1 MSTFKSVVTTLGQ
14 SRIAAA
20 IAAGTDINITQLA
33 VGDGN
38 GKATTPVATQTKL
51 VKEVYRTPLNSL
63 KLDPT
68 HGNWVIAE
76 AVISASVGGFWM
88 REMGL
93 FADDGALIAVCNMAD
108 TYKPTLAEGS
118 GRTQTLRMVIAVSN
132 TEAISLLI
140 DDSVIMA
147 TEQYV
152 NDLLAAHEK
161 SRNHPDGTL
170 TAKGFVQLNSSVSS
184 TSETLAAT
192 PKAVKTANDNANTR
206 VPSTRRVNNKAL
218 SADIT
223 LSAADVGAVSNI
235 LVNVDN
241 ATVKKIYDPSIVALT
256 GGVTLA
262 GFFDDHPLGATFQ
275 AADTLM
281 TYRRWY
287 DAGAALT
294 QYLHCTSGTIYVR
307 VGVVSKT
314 DPTGWQWRQTDGVLP
329 FGWRKLYDTA
339 NPPTASE
346 VGALPVASA
355 ILGTSNIN
363 TFNLAKIG
371 VYVQSTG
378 ANATVANGY
387 PAGSQA
393 AGVLEVIPASWTG
406 GVLQRYTVQN
416 TGMVWTRALNASWN
430 GKDGPWRDW
439 VQASA
444 VNSVNVPTSILTGT
458 DINTL
463 GFASGNSGTAIY
475 SQPKNVNAT
484 AALHYPQSIAGT
496 LYVTPSAYG
505 CQQMYVTFTG
515 NIWNRGL
522 SGDWNGVDGPWK
534 EWVPTYSANNK
545 PTAAD
550 VGAWTAAQSAASEKA
565 LSDEI
570 ATAFKI
576 RTNLTA
582 ADTPNTLRGS
592 GMFGH
597 YGVPGVAAATTDK
610 GYPMNG
616 FVGVIFVTWG
626 PNATQQIAF
635 NSNGRQFTRYATG
648 AWNGVDG
655 PWSAWNEMYGQ
666 ANKPTAGDVGALPS
680 GGTAVAATKLAT
692 ARKISGVAFDGTKDI
707 SLAAAD
713 VNAVPAAGGN
723 VGYLNNATHY
733 GIKPDVWEGVGG
745 FANQYAQPN
754 APFIV
759 PYGYKAPRDVSSYA
773 PIVKGV
779 IQTTSYGYGTAIS
792 FGALTSGGQKFAT
805 AVIHAIGDSGLS
817 ASWLF
822 DPMDGSFSCP
832 GAVYGSVLRAT
843 NPPNPGSGQGTH
855 IGWNE
860 SGSQGESVF
869 INNKGGGSG
878 GFTFRT
884 VNVNNTQQTGYVRFN
899 GVGDLN
905 AQGNINADTGG
916 VFERGQRVYSPN
928 NRQPVNTNTAN
939 LGGGWWRCGDTG
951 MIKQWGVVNKGSRGW
966 STVNFPIPFPNTCVN
981 VQVTAING
989 GGGTFNDNFGT
1000 AQIINNIG
1008 FTCGQDSGG
1017 SYWEATGW

>member
-51 VKEVYRTPLNSL
+51 VKEVYRTQLNSL

-93 FADDGALIAVCNMAD
+93 FADDGTLIAVCNMAD

-184 TSETLAAT
+184 TSEALAAT
-192 PKAVKTANDNANTR
+192 PKAVKAANDNANSR
-206 VPSTRRVNNKAL
+206 VPSTRKVNNKAL

-223 LSAADVGAVSNI
+223 LTAAD
-235 LVNVDN
+235 
-241 ATVKKIYDPSIVALT
+241 
-256 GGVTLA
+256 
-262 GFFDDHPLGATFQ
+262 
-275 AADTLM
+275 
-281 TYRRWY
+281 
-287 DAGAALT
+287 
-294 QYLHCTSGTIYVR
+294 
-307 VGVVSKT
+307 
-314 DPTGWQWRQTDGVLP
+314 
-329 FGWRKLYDTA
+329 
-339 NPPTASE
+339 

-355 ILGTSNIN
+355 VLGTANIN
-363 TFNLAKIG
+363 TLNLANIG

-430 GKDGPWRDW
+430 GADGPWRDW

-444 VNSVNVPTSILTGT
+444 VNSVTVPSAILTTT

-463 GFASGNSGTAIY
+463 GFASGAGSAALY
-475 SQPKNVNAT
+475 AQPKNANAT
-484 AALHYPQSIAGT
+484 AALHYPQGIAGT

-522 SGDWNGVDGPWK
+522 SADWNGVDGPWK

-576 RTNLTA
+576 RANLTA
-582 ADTPNTLRGS
+582 TDSPNALHGTAML
-592 GMFGH
+592 GH
-597 YGVPGVAAATTDK
+597 YGVPGAAAATTDK

-635 NSNGRQFTRYATG
+635 NNNGRQFTRGASG

-655 PWSAWNEMYGQ
+655 PWTAWNEIYCQ
-666 ANKPTAGDVGALPS
+666 ANKPTPADVGALPA

-692 ARKISGVAFDGTKDI
+692 ARKIAGVAFDGTADI
-707 SLAAAD
+707 NLS
-713 VNAVPAAGGN
+713 NANVGLGN
-723 VGYLNNATHY
+723 VGN
-733 GIKPDVWEGVGG
+733 
-745 FANQYAQPN
+745 F
-754 APFIV
+754 
-759 PYGYKAPRDVSSYA
+759 
-773 PIVKGV
+773 
-779 IQTTSYGYGTAIS
+779 
-792 FGALTSGGQKFAT
+792 T
-805 AVIHAIGDSGLS
+805 AVQQGGGAGMQSNKVYIGWTGSRVKIQVDASDMGEVYTTNFPPPQRDSYTKAESDGRFVYDLQRGSQALENAGWTTQTGWEAPTGCFMTGLS
-817 ASWLF
+817 VRPDLGDARTL
-822 DPMDGSFSCP
+822 GK
-832 GAVYGSVLRAT
+832 YYRALMVRT
-843 NPPNPGSGQGTH
+843 A
-855 IGWNE
+855 
-860 SGSQGESVF
+860 SGSWRQ
-869 INNKGGGSG
+869 
-878 GFTFRT
+878 
-884 VNVNNTQQTGYVRFN
+884 
-899 GVGDLN
+899 VGN
-905 AQGNINADTGG
+905 
-916 VFERGQRVYSPN
+916 
-928 NRQPVNTNTAN
+928 
-939 LGGGWWRCGDTG
+939 
-951 MIKQWGVVNKGSRGW
+951 
-966 STVNFPIPFPNTCVN
+966 
-981 VQVTAING
+981 
-989 GGGTFNDNFGT
+989 
-1000 AQIINNIG
+1000 
-1008 FTCGQDSGG
+1008 
-1017 SYWEATGW
+1017 

>member
-93 FADDGALIAVCNMAD
+93 FADDGTLIAVCNLAD

-161 SRNHPDGTL
+161 SRNHPDATL

-184 TSETLAAT
+184 TSEALAAT
-192 PKAVKTANDNANTR
+192 PKAVKAANDNANTR
-206 VPSTRRVNNKAL
+206 VPSTRKVNNKAL
-218 SADIT
+218 STDIT
-223 LSAADVGAVSNI
+223 LTAAD
-235 LVNVDN
+235 
-241 ATVKKIYDPSIVALT
+241 
-256 GGVTLA
+256 
-262 GFFDDHPLGATFQ
+262 
-275 AADTLM
+275 
-281 TYRRWY
+281 
-287 DAGAALT
+287 
-294 QYLHCTSGTIYVR
+294 
-307 VGVVSKT
+307 
-314 DPTGWQWRQTDGVLP
+314 
-329 FGWRKLYDTA
+329 
-339 NPPTASE
+339 

-355 ILGTSNIN
+355 VLGTANIN

-430 GKDGPWRDW
+430 GTDGPWRDW

-444 VNSVNVPTSILTGT
+444 VNSVAVPSAILTTT

-463 GFASGNSGTAIY
+463 GFASGAGSAVLY
-475 SQPKNVNAT
+475 AQPKNANAT
-484 AALHYPQSIAGT
+484 AALHYPQGIAGT

-505 CQQMYVTFTG
+505 CQQMYITFTG

-565 LSDEI
+565 LSDEV

-576 RTNLTA
+576 RANLTA
-582 ADTPNTLRGS
+582 TDSPNTLRGS
-592 GMFGH
+592 AMFGH
-597 YGVPGVAAATTDK
+597 YGVPGAAAATTDK

-635 NSNGRQFTRYATG
+635 NNNGRQFTRGASG

-655 PWSAWNEMYGQ
+655 PWTNWNEIYCQ
-666 ANKPTAGDVGALPS
+666 ANKPTPADVGALPA

-692 ARKISGVAFDGTKDI
+692 ARKIAGVAFDGTQDI
-707 SLAAAD
+707 NLSAANVGALPANGTAVAATKLATARKIAGVAFDGTQDIGLNADNVGAFPRAGGD
-713 VNAVPAAGGN
+713 VNGRV
-723 VGYLNNATHY
+723 T
-733 GIKPDVWEGVGG
+733 
-745 FANQYAQPN
+745 ANY
-754 APFIV
+754 
-759 PYGYKAPRDVSSYA
+759 
-773 PIVKGV
+773 
-779 IQTTSYGYGTAIS
+779 
-792 FGALTSGGQKFAT
+792 
-805 AVIHAIGDSGLS
+805 
-817 ASWLF
+817 
-822 DPMDGSFSCP
+822 
-832 GAVYGSVLRAT
+832 LRAIT
-843 NPPNPGSGQGTH
+843 IPQPGDGQGTYL
-855 IGWNE
+855 GWNE
-860 SGSQGESVF
+860 SGGQGESNFV
-869 INNKGGGSG
+869 NNRGGGVG
-878 GFTFRT
+878 GFKFRIVNQGNTVQTGEMTLSGNGDSNTSGT
-884 VNVNNTQQTGYVRFN
+884 VN
-899 GVGDLN
+899 
-905 AQGNINADTGG
+905 
-916 VFERGQRVYSPN
+916 EMGQRVFSPN

-966 STVNFPIPFPNTCVN
+966 STVNFPIPFPSTCVN

>member
-51 VKEVYRTPLNSL
+51 VKEVFRTPLNSL
-63 KLDPT
+63 KLDPS

-93 FADDGALIAVCNMAD
+93 FADDGTLIAVCNMAD

-170 TAKGFVQLNSSVSS
+170 TAKGFVQLSSAVSS
-184 TSETLAAT
+184 TSEALAAT
-192 PKAVKTANDNANTR
+192 PKAVKAANDNANSR
-206 VPSTRRVNNKAL
+206 VPSTRKVNNKAL
-218 SADIT
+218 GADIT
-223 LSAADVGAVSNI
+223 LTAAD
-235 LVNVDN
+235 
-241 ATVKKIYDPSIVALT
+241 
-256 GGVTLA
+256 
-262 GFFDDHPLGATFQ
+262 
-275 AADTLM
+275 M
-281 TYRRWY
+281 
-287 DAGAALT
+287 
-294 QYLHCTSGTIYVR
+294 
-307 VGVVSKT
+307 
-314 DPTGWQWRQTDGVLP
+314 
-329 FGWRKLYDTA
+329 
-339 NPPTASE
+339 
-346 VGALPVASA
+346 GALPVASA
-355 ILGTSNIN
+355 VLGTANIN

-416 TGMVWTRALNASWN
+416 TGMVWTRALNAAWN
-430 GKDGPWRDW
+430 GTDGPWRDW

-444 VNSVNVPTSILTGT
+444 VNSVTVPSAILTTT
-458 DINTL
+458 DINIL
-463 GFASGNSGTAIY
+463 GFASGAGSAALY
-475 SQPKNVNAT
+475 AQPKNANAT
-484 AALHYPQSIAGT
+484 AALHYPQGIAGT

-522 SGDWNGVDGPWK
+522 SADWNGVDGPWK

-565 LSDEI
+565 LADEV

-582 ADTPNTLRGS
+582 TDSPNALHGTA
-592 GMFGH
+592 MFGH
-597 YGVPGVAAATTDK
+597 YGVPGAAAATTDK

-635 NSNGRQFTRYATG
+635 NNNGRQFTRGASG

-655 PWSAWNEMYGQ
+655 PWTNWNEIYCQ
-666 ANKPTAGDVGALPS
+666 ANKPTPADVGALPA

-692 ARKISGVAFDGTKDI
+692 ARKIAGVAFDGTADI
-707 SLAAAD
+707 NLN
-713 VNAVPAAGGN
+713 NANVGLGN
-723 VGYLNNATHY
+723 VGNFAAVQQGGGAGMQSNKVYIGWTGSRVKIQVDASDMGEVYTTNFPPPQRDSYTKAETNDRFLMRDGATY
-733 GIKPDVWEGVGG
+733 AG
-745 FANQYAQPN
+745 FAAGDVTNPYMRHLSSN
-754 APFIV
+754 AVVSLATRDWSDSRFIYDV
-759 PYGYKAPRDVSSYA
+759 QRGSQALENAGWTTQTGWEAPT
-773 PIVKGV
+773 GCFM
-779 IQTTSYGYGTAIS
+779 T
-792 FGALTSGGQKFAT
+792 
-805 AVIHAIGDSGLS
+805 GLS
-817 ASWLF
+817 VRPDLGDARTL
-822 DPMDGSFSCP
+822 GK
-832 GAVYGSVLRAT
+832 YYRALMVRT
-843 NPPNPGSGQGTH
+843 A
-855 IGWNE
+855 
-860 SGSQGESVF
+860 SGSWRQ
-869 INNKGGGSG
+869 
-878 GFTFRT
+878 
-884 VNVNNTQQTGYVRFN
+884 
-899 GVGDLN
+899 VGN
-905 AQGNINADTGG
+905 
-916 VFERGQRVYSPN
+916 
-928 NRQPVNTNTAN
+928 
-939 LGGGWWRCGDTG
+939 
-951 MIKQWGVVNKGSRGW
+951 
-966 STVNFPIPFPNTCVN
+966 
-981 VQVTAING
+981 
-989 GGGTFNDNFGT
+989 
-1000 AQIINNIG
+1000 
-1008 FTCGQDSGG
+1008 
-1017 SYWEATGW
+1017 

>member
-1 MSTFKSVVTTLGQ
+1 MSTFKSVVTTFGQ

-184 TSETLAAT
+184 ASETLAAT
-192 PKAVKTANDNANTR
+192 PKAVKAANDNANTR
-206 VPSTRRVNNKAL
+206 VPSTRKVNNKAL

-223 LSAADVGAVSNI
+223 LTAADVGAVSNI
-235 LVNVDN
+235 LANVDN

-307 VGVVSKT
+307 VGAVSTT
-314 DPTGWQWRQTDGVLP
+314 DPTGWQWRVTDGVLP
-329 FGWRKLYDTA
+329 FGWRKIYDTA

-371 VYVQSTG
+371 LYVQSTG

-387 PAGSQA
+387 PPGSQA
-393 AGVLEVIPASWTG
+393 AGVLEVMPASWTG

-416 TGMVWTRALNASWN
+416 TGVVWTRALNASWN

-444 VNSVNVPTSILTGT
+444 AGSVAANTALGAT
-458 DINTL
+458 DLNTV
-463 GFASGNSGTAIY
+463 GFGLSAVQAAVYHQSANAS
-475 SQPKNVNAT
+475 AT
-484 AALHYPQSIAGT
+484 PDRNYPEAKAGT
-496 LYVTPSAYG
+496 LFVTGSAYG
-505 CQQMYVTFTG
+505 CQQMYITFDTC
-515 NIWNRGL
+515 NVWMRGL
-522 SGDWNGVDGPWK
+522 STNWNGKDGPWRP
-534 EWVPTYSANNK
+534 WVAVYGTNNK

-550 VGAWTAAQSAASEKA
+550 VGAWTAAQSAASEKV

-666 ANKPTAGDVGALPS
+666 ANKPTPADVGALPS

-692 ARKISGVAFDGTKDI
+692 ARKIAGVVFDGTKDI
-707 SLAAAD
+707 SLNADNVGAFPRVGGD
-713 VNAVPAAGGN
+713 VNGRVTAN
-723 VGYLNNATHY
+723 YLR
-733 GIKPDVWEGVGG
+733 GI
-745 FANQYAQPN
+745 
-754 APFIV
+754 
-759 PYGYKAPRDVSSYA
+759 SSA
-773 PIVKGV
+773 
-779 IQTTSYGYGTAIS
+779 
-792 FGALTSGGQKFAT
+792 
-805 AVIHAIGDSGLS
+805 
-817 ASWLF
+817 
-822 DPMDGSFSCP
+822 
-832 GAVYGSVLRAT
+832 
-843 NPPNPGSGQGTH
+843 NPGEGQGTYV
-855 IGWNE
+855 GWNE
-860 SGSQGESVF
+860 SGGQGESNF
-869 INNKGGGSG
+869 INNKGGGVG
-878 GFTFRT
+878 GFVFRI
-884 VNVNNTQQTGYVRFN
+884 VNQANSAQTGYVRIS
-899 GVGDLN
+899 GTGDIS
-905 AQGNINADTGG
+905 AQGNFYTDGG
-916 VFERGQRVYSPN
+916 GIYEMGQRVFSPN
-928 NRQPVNTNTAN
+928 NRQPVNANTAN

-981 VQVTAING
+981 VQVTVLNG
-989 GGGTFNDNFGT
+989 GNGTFNDNYGT

>member
-93 FADDGALIAVCNMAD
+93 FADDGTLIAVCNLAD

-161 SRNHPDGTL
+161 SRNHPDATL

-184 TSETLAAT
+184 TSEALAAT
-192 PKAVKTANDNANTR
+192 PKAVKAANDNANTR
-206 VPSTRRVNNKAL
+206 VPSTRKVNNKAL
-218 SADIT
+218 STDIT
-223 LSAADVGAVSNI
+223 LTAAD
-235 LVNVDN
+235 
-241 ATVKKIYDPSIVALT
+241 
-256 GGVTLA
+256 
-262 GFFDDHPLGATFQ
+262 
-275 AADTLM
+275 
-281 TYRRWY
+281 
-287 DAGAALT
+287 
-294 QYLHCTSGTIYVR
+294 
-307 VGVVSKT
+307 
-314 DPTGWQWRQTDGVLP
+314 
-329 FGWRKLYDTA
+329 
-339 NPPTASE
+339 

-355 ILGTSNIN
+355 VLGTANIN

-430 GKDGPWRDW
+430 GTDGPWRDW

-444 VNSVNVPTSILTGT
+444 VNSVAVPSAILTTT

-463 GFASGNSGTAIY
+463 GFASGAGSAVLY
-475 SQPKNVNAT
+475 AQPKNANAT
-484 AALHYPQSIAGT
+484 AALHYPQGIAGT

-505 CQQMYVTFTG
+505 CQQMYITFTG

-565 LSDEI
+565 LSDEV

-576 RTNLTA
+576 RANLTA
-582 ADTPNTLRGS
+582 TDSPNTLRGS
-592 GMFGH
+592 AMFGH
-597 YGVPGVAAATTDK
+597 YGVPGAAAATTDK

-635 NSNGRQFTRYATG
+635 NNNGRQFTRGASG

-655 PWSAWNEMYGQ
+655 PWANWNEIYCQ
-666 ANKPTAGDVGALPS
+666 ANKPTPADVGALPA

-692 ARKISGVAFDGTKDI
+692 ARKIAGVAFDGTQDI
-707 SLAAAD
+707 NLSAANVGALPANGTAVAATKLATARKIAGVAFDGTQDIGLNADNVGAFPRAGGD
-713 VNAVPAAGGN
+713 VNGRV
-723 VGYLNNATHY
+723 T
-733 GIKPDVWEGVGG
+733 
-745 FANQYAQPN
+745 ANY
-754 APFIV
+754 
-759 PYGYKAPRDVSSYA
+759 
-773 PIVKGV
+773 
-779 IQTTSYGYGTAIS
+779 
-792 FGALTSGGQKFAT
+792 
-805 AVIHAIGDSGLS
+805 
-817 ASWLF
+817 
-822 DPMDGSFSCP
+822 
-832 GAVYGSVLRAT
+832 LRAIT
-843 NPPNPGSGQGTH
+843 IPQPGDGQGTYL
-855 IGWNE
+855 GWNE
-860 SGSQGESVF
+860 SGGQGESNFV
-869 INNKGGGSG
+869 NNRGGGVG
-878 GFTFRT
+878 GFKFRIVNQGNTVQTGEMTLSGNGDSNTSGT
-884 VNVNNTQQTGYVRFN
+884 VN
-899 GVGDLN
+899 
-905 AQGNINADTGG
+905 
-916 VFERGQRVYSPN
+916 EMGQRVFSPN

-966 STVNFPIPFPNTCVN
+966 STVNFPIPFPSTCVN

>member
-14 SRIAAA
+14 SRIASA

-51 VKEVYRTPLNSL
+51 VKEVYRTQLNSL

-93 FADDGALIAVCNMAD
+93 FADDGTLIAVCNMAD

-184 TSETLAAT
+184 TSEALAAT
-192 PKAVKTANDNANTR
+192 PKAVKAANDNANSR
-206 VPSTRRVNNKAL
+206 VPSTRKVNNKAL

-223 LSAADVGAVSNI
+223 LTAAD
-235 LVNVDN
+235 
-241 ATVKKIYDPSIVALT
+241 
-256 GGVTLA
+256 
-262 GFFDDHPLGATFQ
+262 
-275 AADTLM
+275 
-281 TYRRWY
+281 
-287 DAGAALT
+287 
-294 QYLHCTSGTIYVR
+294 
-307 VGVVSKT
+307 
-314 DPTGWQWRQTDGVLP
+314 
-329 FGWRKLYDTA
+329 
-339 NPPTASE
+339 

-355 ILGTSNIN
+355 VLGTANIN
-363 TFNLAKIG
+363 TLNLANIG

-430 GKDGPWRDW
+430 GTDGPWRDW

-444 VNSVNVPTSILTGT
+444 VNSVTVPSAILTTT

-463 GFASGNSGTAIY
+463 GFASGAGSAALY
-475 SQPKNVNAT
+475 AQPKNANAT
-484 AALHYPQSIAGT
+484 TALHYPQGIAGT

-522 SGDWNGVDGPWK
+522 SADWNGVDGPWK

-565 LSDEI
+565 LADEV

-576 RTNLTA
+576 RPNLTA
-582 ADTPNTLRGS
+582 TDSPNTLRGS
-592 GMFGH
+592 AMFGH
-597 YGVPGVAAATTDK
+597 YGVPGAAAATTDK

-635 NSNGRQFTRYATG
+635 NNNGRQFTRGASG

-655 PWSAWNEMYGQ
+655 PWTAWNEIYCQ
-666 ANKPTAGDVGALPS
+666 ANKPTPADVGALPA

-692 ARKISGVAFDGTKDI
+692 ARKIAGVAFDGTQDI
-707 SLAAAD
+707 SLSAANVGALPSGGTAVAASKLATARKIAGVAFDGTQDIGLNADNVGAFPRVGGD
-713 VNAVPAAGGN
+713 VNGRV
-723 VGYLNNATHY
+723 T
-733 GIKPDVWEGVGG
+733 
-745 FANQYAQPN
+745 ANY
-754 APFIV
+754 
-759 PYGYKAPRDVSSYA
+759 
-773 PIVKGV
+773 
-779 IQTTSYGYGTAIS
+779 
-792 FGALTSGGQKFAT
+792 
-805 AVIHAIGDSGLS
+805 
-817 ASWLF
+817 
-822 DPMDGSFSCP
+822 
-832 GAVYGSVLRAT
+832 LRAIT
-843 NPPNPGSGQGTH
+843 IPHPGDGQGTYL
-855 IGWNE
+855 GWNE
-860 SGSQGESVF
+860 SGGQGESDFV
-869 INNKGGGSG
+869 NNRGGGVG
-878 GFTFRT
+878 GFLFRT
-884 VNVNNTQQTGYVRFN
+884 VNQANSVQTGFVRFT
-899 GVGDLN
+899 GTGDL
-905 AQGNINADTGG
+905 ATQGSISAEGG
-916 VFERGQRVYSPN
+916 GIYEMGQRVFSPN

-966 STVNFPIPFPNTCVN
+966 STVNFPIPFPSTCVN

-989 GGGTFNDNFGT
+989 GGGTFSDNFGT

>member
-38 GKATTPVATQTKL
+38 GKATTPVATQTRL
-51 VKEVYRTPLNSL
+51 VKEVYRTQLNSL
-63 KLDPT
+63 KLDPS

-93 FADDGALIAVCNMAD
+93 FADDGTLIAVCNMAD

-161 SRNHPDGTL
+161 SRNHPDATL

-184 TSETLAAT
+184 TSEVLAAT
-192 PKAVKTANDNANTR
+192 PKAVKAANDNANTR
-206 VPSTRRVNNKAL
+206 VPSTRKVNNKAL

-223 LSAADVGAVSNI
+223 LAAAD
-235 LVNVDN
+235 
-241 ATVKKIYDPSIVALT
+241 
-256 GGVTLA
+256 
-262 GFFDDHPLGATFQ
+262 
-275 AADTLM
+275 
-281 TYRRWY
+281 
-287 DAGAALT
+287 
-294 QYLHCTSGTIYVR
+294 
-307 VGVVSKT
+307 
-314 DPTGWQWRQTDGVLP
+314 
-329 FGWRKLYDTA
+329 
-339 NPPTASE
+339 

-355 ILGTSNIN
+355 VLGTANIN
-363 TFNLAKIG
+363 TFNLANIG

-387 PAGSQA
+387 PPGAQA

-430 GKDGPWRDW
+430 GADGPWRDW
-439 VQASA
+439 VQVSA
-444 VNSVNVPTSILTGT
+444 VNSVTVPSSILTTT

-463 GFASGNSGTAIY
+463 GFASGAGSAALY
-475 SQPKNVNAT
+475 AQPKNANAT
-484 AALHYPQSIAGT
+484 AALHYPQGIAGT

-522 SGDWNGVDGPWK
+522 SADWNGVDGPWK

-565 LSDEI
+565 LADEV

-582 ADTPNTLRGS
+582 TDSPNALHGTA
-592 GMFGH
+592 MFGH
-597 YGVPGVAAATTDK
+597 YGVPGAAAATTDK

-635 NSNGRQFTRYATG
+635 NNNGRQFTRGASG

-655 PWSAWNEMYGQ
+655 PWTTWNEIYSQ
-666 ANKPTAGDVGALPS
+666 ANKPTPADVGALPA
-680 GGTAVAATKLAT
+680 GGTAVAASKLST
-692 ARKISGVAFDGTKDI
+692 ARKIAGVAFDGTQDI
-707 SLAAAD
+707 GLNADNVGAFPRVGGD
-713 VNAVPAAGGN
+713 VNGRV
-723 VGYLNNATHY
+723 T
-733 GIKPDVWEGVGG
+733 
-745 FANQYAQPN
+745 ANY
-754 APFIV
+754 
-759 PYGYKAPRDVSSYA
+759 
-773 PIVKGV
+773 
-779 IQTTSYGYGTAIS
+779 
-792 FGALTSGGQKFAT
+792 
-805 AVIHAIGDSGLS
+805 
-817 ASWLF
+817 
-822 DPMDGSFSCP
+822 
-832 GAVYGSVLRAT
+832 LRAIT
-843 NPPNPGSGQGTH
+843 IPHPGDGQGTYL
-855 IGWNE
+855 GWNE
-860 SGSQGESVF
+860 SGGQGESDFV
-869 INNKGGGSG
+869 NNRGGGTG
-878 GFTFRT
+878 GFLFRT
-884 VNVNNTQQTGYVRFN
+884 VNQANSVQTGFVRFT
-899 GVGDLN
+899 GTGDL
-905 AQGNINADTGG
+905 ATQGSISAEGGG
-916 VFERGQRVYSPN
+916 VYEMGQRVFSPN

-966 STVNFPIPFPNTCVN
+966 STVNFPIPFPSTCVN

-989 GGGTFNDNFGT
+989 GGGTFSDNFGT

>member
-93 FADDGALIAVCNMAD
+93 FSSDGALIAVCNMAD

-132 TEAISLLI
+132 TEVISLLI

-170 TAKGFVQLNSSVSS
+170 TAKGFVQLSSSVSS
-184 TSETLAAT
+184 TSEALAAT
-192 PKAVKTANDNANTR
+192 PKAVKAANDNANTR
-206 VPSTRRVNNKAL
+206 VPSTRKVNNKAL

-223 LSAADVGAVSNI
+223 LAAADVGAVSNI
-235 LVNVDN
+235 MANVDN
-241 ATVKKIYDPSIVALT
+241 ATVKNIYDPSITALT

-287 DAGAALT
+287 NAGATLT
-294 QYLHCTSGTIYVR
+294 QYLHCTNGTIYVR
-307 VGVVSKT
+307 VGAVSTT
-314 DPTGWQWRQTDGVLP
+314 DPTGWQWRVTDGVLP

-355 ILGTSNIN
+355 ILGNANIN

-371 VYVQSTG
+371 LYVQSTG

-430 GKDGPWRDW
+430 GTDGPWRDW

-444 VNSVNVPTSILTGT
+444 AGSVAANTALGSTDLNTMGFGLTAVQAVVYHQSA
-458 DINTL
+458 N
-463 GFASGNSGTAIY
+463 AS
-475 SQPKNVNAT
+475 AT
-484 AALHYPQSIAGT
+484 ADRNYPEAKAGT
-496 LYVTPSAYG
+496 LFVTGSAYG
-505 CQQMYVTFTG
+505 CQQMYITFDTC
-515 NIWNRGL
+515 NVWMRGL
-522 SGDWNGVDGPWK
+522 STNWNGKDGPWRP
-534 EWVPTYSANNK
+534 WVAVYGTNNK

-576 RTNLTA
+576 RANLAA
-582 ADTPNTLRGS
+582 ADTPNNLRGS

-666 ANKPTAGDVGALPS
+666 ANKPTPEDVGALPAS
-680 GGTAVAATKLAT
+680 GTAVAASKLAT
-692 ARKISGVAFDGTKDI
+692 ARKIAGVAFDGTKDI
-707 SLAAAD
+707 SLSSEN
-713 VNAVPAAGGN
+713 VNAIQRDVCSFAGFVAGNNNDPYMRHSTSNEIVQLARRDWVGNNFATTTLLGNTDAATRNWANGELRNDIYAYGN
-723 VGYLNNATHY
+723 NRYIYDVQRGSQALENAGWTAQQ
-733 GIKPDVWEGVGG
+733 VWE
-745 FANQYAQPN
+745 
-754 APFIV
+754 APTGCFMTGLNIRTDLGDCRMMGKYYRALMV
-759 PYGYKAPRDVSSYA
+759 R
-773 PIVKGV
+773 
-779 IQTTSYGYGTAIS
+779 TA
-792 FGALTSGGQKFAT
+792 
-805 AVIHAIGDSGLS
+805 
-817 ASWLF
+817 
-822 DPMDGSFSCP
+822 
-832 GAVYGSVLRAT
+832 
-843 NPPNPGSGQGTH
+843 
-855 IGWNE
+855 
-860 SGSQGESVF
+860 SGSWRQ
-869 INNKGGGSG
+869 
-878 GFTFRT
+878 
-884 VNVNNTQQTGYVRFN
+884 
-899 GVGDLN
+899 VGN
-905 AQGNINADTGG
+905 
-916 VFERGQRVYSPN
+916 
-928 NRQPVNTNTAN
+928 
-939 LGGGWWRCGDTG
+939 
-951 MIKQWGVVNKGSRGW
+951 
-966 STVNFPIPFPNTCVN
+966 
-981 VQVTAING
+981 
-989 GGGTFNDNFGT
+989 
-1000 AQIINNIG
+1000 
-1008 FTCGQDSGG
+1008 
-1017 SYWEATGW
+1017 

>member
-76 AVISASVGGFWM
+76 AVITASVGGFWM

-93 FADDGALIAVCNMAD
+93 FADDGTLIAVCNMAD

-184 TSETLAAT
+184 TSEALAAT
-192 PKAVKTANDNANTR
+192 PKAVKAANDNANTR
-206 VPSTRRVNNKAL
+206 VPSTRKVNNKAL
-218 SADIT
+218 SADI
-223 LSAADVGAVSNI
+223 
-235 LVNVDN
+235 
-241 ATVKKIYDPSIVALT
+241 ALE
-256 GGVTLA
+256 
-262 GFFDDHPLGATFQ
+262 
-275 AADTLM
+275 
-281 TYRRWY
+281 
-287 DAGAALT
+287 
-294 QYLHCTSGTIYVR
+294 
-307 VGVVSKT
+307 
-314 DPTGWQWRQTDGVLP
+314 
-329 FGWRKLYDTA
+329 
-339 NPPTASE
+339 ASD

-355 ILGTSNIN
+355 VLGTANIN

-430 GKDGPWRDW
+430 GTDGPWRDW

-444 VNSVNVPTSILTGT
+444 VNSVTVPSAILTTT

-463 GFASGNSGTAIY
+463 GFASGAGSAVLY
-475 SQPKNVNAT
+475 AQPKNANAT
-484 AALHYPQSIAGT
+484 AALHYPQGIAGT

-522 SGDWNGVDGPWK
+522 SADWNGVDGPWK

-550 VGAWTAAQSAASEKA
+550 VGAWTATQSAASEKA
-565 LSDEI
+565 LADEI

-576 RTNLTA
+576 RANLTA
-582 ADTPNTLRGS
+582 TDSPNALHGTAML
-592 GMFGH
+592 GH
-597 YGVPGVAAATTDK
+597 YGVPGAAAATTDK

-635 NSNGRQFTRYATG
+635 NNNGRQFTRGASG

-655 PWSAWNEMYGQ
+655 PWTAWNEIYCQ
-666 ANKPTAGDVGALPS
+666 ANKPTPADVGALPA

-692 ARKISGVAFDGTKDI
+692 ARKIAGVAFDGTKDI
-707 SLAAAD
+707 GISAANVGAY
-713 VNAVPAAGGN
+713 PQSGGN
-723 VGYLNNATHY
+723 VGGYVNATY
-733 GIKPDVWEGVGG
+733 LSATQPANPGKEVQGTFIGWNETNGQGESNFINNRGGGVGG
-745 FANQYAQPN
+745 FA
-754 APFIV
+754 
-759 PYGYKAPRDVSSYA
+759 
-773 PIVKGV
+773 
-779 IQTTSYGYGTAIS
+779 
-792 FGALTSGGQKFAT
+792 
-805 AVIHAIGDSGLS
+805 
-817 ASWLF
+817 
-822 DPMDGSFSCP
+822 
-832 GAVYGSVLRAT
+832 
-843 NPPNPGSGQGTH
+843 
-855 IGWNE
+855 
-860 SGSQGESVF
+860 
-869 INNKGGGSG
+869 
-878 GFTFRT
+878 FRT
-884 VNVNNTQQTGYVRFN
+884 VNSNNTQQTGYVRFN

-905 AQGNINADTGG
+905 AQGNISADTGG
-916 VFERGQRVYSPN
+916 VYEMGQRVYSPN

-966 STVNFPIPFPNTCVN
+966 STVNFPIPFPSTCVN

-989 GGGTFNDNFGT
+989 GGGTFADNFGT

-1008 FTCGQDSGG
+1008 FTCGQDSAG

>member
-38 GKATTPVATQTKL
+38 GKATTPVASQTKL

-93 FADDGALIAVCNMAD
+93 FADDGTLIAVCNMAD

-170 TAKGFVQLNSSVSS
+170 TAKGFVQLSSSVSS
-184 TSETLAAT
+184 TSEALAAT
-192 PKAVKTANDNANTR
+192 PKAVKAANDNANTR
-206 VPSTRRVNNKAL
+206 VPSTRKVNNKAL

-223 LSAADVGAVSNI
+223 LTAAD
-235 LVNVDN
+235 
-241 ATVKKIYDPSIVALT
+241 
-256 GGVTLA
+256 
-262 GFFDDHPLGATFQ
+262 
-275 AADTLM
+275 
-281 TYRRWY
+281 
-287 DAGAALT
+287 
-294 QYLHCTSGTIYVR
+294 
-307 VGVVSKT
+307 
-314 DPTGWQWRQTDGVLP
+314 
-329 FGWRKLYDTA
+329 
-339 NPPTASE
+339 

-355 ILGTSNIN
+355 VLGTANIN

-430 GKDGPWRDW
+430 GTDGPWRDW

-444 VNSVNVPTSILTGT
+444 VNSVTVPSAILTTT

-463 GFASGNSGTAIY
+463 GFASGAGSAALY
-475 SQPKNVNAT
+475 AQPKNANAT
-484 AALHYPQSIAGT
+484 AALHYPQGIAGT

-522 SGDWNGVDGPWK
+522 SADWNGVDGPWK

-565 LSDEI
+565 LADEV

-576 RTNLTA
+576 RANLTA
-582 ADTPNTLRGS
+582 TDSPNALHGTA
-592 GMFGH
+592 MFGH
-597 YGVPGVAAATTDK
+597 YGVPGAAAATTDK

-635 NSNGRQFTRYATG
+635 NNNGRQFTRGASG

-655 PWSAWNEMYGQ
+655 PWTNWNEIYCQ
-666 ANKPTAGDVGALPS
+666 ANKPTPADVGALPAGGTAVAAIKLATARKIAGVAFDGTQDINLS
-680 GGTAVAATKLAT
+680 AANVGALPAAGTAVAATKLAT
-692 ARKISGVAFDGTKDI
+692 SRKIAGVAFDGTQDI
-707 SLAAAD
+707 GLNADNVGAFPRAGGD
-713 VNAVPAAGGN
+713 VNGRV
-723 VGYLNNATHY
+723 T
-733 GIKPDVWEGVGG
+733 
-745 FANQYAQPN
+745 ANY
-754 APFIV
+754 
-759 PYGYKAPRDVSSYA
+759 
-773 PIVKGV
+773 
-779 IQTTSYGYGTAIS
+779 
-792 FGALTSGGQKFAT
+792 
-805 AVIHAIGDSGLS
+805 
-817 ASWLF
+817 
-822 DPMDGSFSCP
+822 
-832 GAVYGSVLRAT
+832 LRAIT
-843 NPPNPGSGQGTH
+843 IPHPGDGQGTYL
-855 IGWNE
+855 GWNE
-860 SGSQGESVF
+860 SGGQGESDFV
-869 INNKGGGSG
+869 NNRGGGVG
-878 GFTFRT
+878 GFLFRT
-884 VNVNNTQQTGYVRFN
+884 VNQANSVQTGFVRFT
-899 GVGDLN
+899 GTGDL
-905 AQGNINADTGG
+905 ATQGSISAEGG
-916 VFERGQRVYSPN
+916 GIYEMGQRVFSPN
-928 NRQPVNTNTAN
+928 NRQPVNSNTAN

-951 MIKQWGVVNKGSRGW
+951 MIKQWGVLNKGSRGW
-966 STVNFPIPFPNTCVN
+966 STVNFPIPFPSTCVN

>member
-63 KLDPT
+63 KLDPS

-93 FADDGALIAVCNMAD
+93 FADDGTLIAVCNMAD

-184 TSETLAAT
+184 TSEVLAAT
-192 PKAVKTANDNANTR
+192 PKAVKAANDNANTR
-206 VPSTRRVNNKAL
+206 VPSTRKVNNKAL

-223 LSAADVGAVSNI
+223 LEAAD
-235 LVNVDN
+235 
-241 ATVKKIYDPSIVALT
+241 
-256 GGVTLA
+256 
-262 GFFDDHPLGATFQ
+262 
-275 AADTLM
+275 
-281 TYRRWY
+281 
-287 DAGAALT
+287 
-294 QYLHCTSGTIYVR
+294 
-307 VGVVSKT
+307 
-314 DPTGWQWRQTDGVLP
+314 
-329 FGWRKLYDTA
+329 
-339 NPPTASE
+339 

-355 ILGTSNIN
+355 VLGTANIN

-430 GKDGPWRDW
+430 GTDGPWRDW

-444 VNSVNVPTSILTGT
+444 VNSVTVPSAILTTT

-463 GFASGNSGTAIY
+463 GFASGAGSAALY
-475 SQPKNVNAT
+475 AQPKNANAT
-484 AALHYPQSIAGT
+484 AALHYPQGIAGT

-522 SGDWNGVDGPWK
+522 SADWNGVDGPWK

-576 RTNLTA
+576 RANLTA
-582 ADTPNTLRGS
+582 TDSPNALHGTAML
-592 GMFGH
+592 GH
-597 YGVPGVAAATTDK
+597 YGVPGAAAATTDK

-635 NSNGRQFTRYATG
+635 NNNGRQFTRGASG
-648 AWNGVDG
+648 AWNGADG
-655 PWSAWNEMYGQ
+655 PWTNWNEIYCQ
-666 ANKPTAGDVGALPS
+666 ANKPTPADVGALPA

-692 ARKISGVAFDGTKDI
+692 ARKIAGVAFDGTADI
-707 SLAAAD
+707 NLS
-713 VNAVPAAGGN
+713 NANVGLGN
-723 VGYLNNATHY
+723 VGNFAAVQQGGGAGMQSNKVYIGWTGSRVKIQVDASDMGEVYTTNFPPPQRDSYTKAETNDRFLMRDGATY
-733 GIKPDVWEGVGG
+733 AG
-745 FANQYAQPN
+745 FAAGDVTNPYMRHLSSN
-754 APFIV
+754 AVVSLATRDWSDSRFIYDV
-759 PYGYKAPRDVSSYA
+759 QRGSQALENAGWTTQTGWEAPT
-773 PIVKGV
+773 GCFM
-779 IQTTSYGYGTAIS
+779 T
-792 FGALTSGGQKFAT
+792 
-805 AVIHAIGDSGLS
+805 GLS
-817 ASWLF
+817 VRPDLGDARTL
-822 DPMDGSFSCP
+822 GK
-832 GAVYGSVLRAT
+832 YYRALMVRT
-843 NPPNPGSGQGTH
+843 A
-855 IGWNE
+855 
-860 SGSQGESVF
+860 SGSWRQ
-869 INNKGGGSG
+869 
-878 GFTFRT
+878 
-884 VNVNNTQQTGYVRFN
+884 
-899 GVGDLN
+899 VGN
-905 AQGNINADTGG
+905 
-916 VFERGQRVYSPN
+916 
-928 NRQPVNTNTAN
+928 
-939 LGGGWWRCGDTG
+939 
-951 MIKQWGVVNKGSRGW
+951 
-966 STVNFPIPFPNTCVN
+966 
-981 VQVTAING
+981 
-989 GGGTFNDNFGT
+989 
-1000 AQIINNIG
+1000 
-1008 FTCGQDSGG
+1008 
-1017 SYWEATGW
+1017 

>member
-118 GRTQTLRMVIAVSN
+118 GRTQTLRMVISVSN

-206 VPSTRRVNNKAL
+206 VPSTRKINGKQLN
-218 SADIT
+218 ADQT
-223 LSAADVGAVSNI
+223 LTAADVGAVSNI
-235 LVNVDN
+235 LANVDN

-281 TYRRWY
+281 TYRRLY

-314 DPTGWQWRQTDGVLP
+314 EPTGWQWRQTDGVLP

-339 NPPTASE
+339 NPPTAFE

-355 ILGTSNIN
+355 VLGTSNIN

-371 VYVQSTG
+371 LYVQSTG

-393 AGVLEVIPASWTG
+393 AGVLEVMPASWTG

-416 TGMVWTRALNASWN
+416 TGVVWTRALNASWN

-439 VQASA
+439 VQVSAAGSVAANTALGATDLNTVGFGLSAVQAAVYHQSANASA
-444 VNSVNVPTSILTGT
+444 TPDRN
-458 DINTL
+458 
-463 GFASGNSGTAIY
+463 
-475 SQPKNVNAT
+475 
-484 AALHYPQSIAGT
+484 YPEAKAGT
-496 LYVTPSAYG
+496 LFVTGSAYG
-505 CQQMYVTFTG
+505 CQQMYITFDTC
-515 NIWNRGL
+515 NVWMRGL
-522 SGDWNGVDGPWK
+522 STNWNGKDGPWRP
-534 EWVPTYSANNK
+534 WVAVYGTNNK

-680 GGTAVAATKLAT
+680 GGTAVAASKLAT
-692 ARKISGVAFDGTKDI
+692 ARKIAGVAFDGTKDI
-707 SLAAAD
+707 SLNADNVGAFPRVGGD
-713 VNAVPAAGGN
+713 VNGRVTAN
-723 VGYLNNATHY
+723 YLR
-733 GIKPDVWEGVGG
+733 GI
-745 FANQYAQPN
+745 
-754 APFIV
+754 
-759 PYGYKAPRDVSSYA
+759 SSA
-773 PIVKGV
+773 
-779 IQTTSYGYGTAIS
+779 
-792 FGALTSGGQKFAT
+792 
-805 AVIHAIGDSGLS
+805 
-817 ASWLF
+817 
-822 DPMDGSFSCP
+822 
-832 GAVYGSVLRAT
+832 
-843 NPPNPGSGQGTH
+843 NPGEGQGTYV
-855 IGWNE
+855 GWNE
-860 SGSQGESVF
+860 SGGQGESNF
-869 INNKGGGSG
+869 INNKGGGVG
-878 GFTFRT
+878 GFVFRI
-884 VNVNNTQQTGYVRFN
+884 VNQANSAQTGYVRIS
-899 GVGDLN
+899 GTGDIS
-905 AQGNINADTGG
+905 AQGNFYTDGG
-916 VFERGQRVYSPN
+916 GIYEMGQRVFSPN
-928 NRQPVNTNTAN
+928 NRQPVNANTAN

-981 VQVTAING
+981 VQVTVLNG
-989 GGGTFNDNFGT
+989 GNGTFNDNYGT